1 MADEPKTPRQKR
13 TRKDGQPDRRGNPGG
28 VPTIPRHVPTDANRR
43 VVMASV
49 AAGIE
54 QPAIAVALHVSTDTL
69 QRHYRAELDHGKEA
83 ANAKVAGVM
92 FQMASDPEHKDCHR
106 AGQFWLQAQAGWRT
120 REERQHTFGG
130 LGGMEVDAAPDED
143 KVKPVAITFKFVS
156 DRPKGL
162 PGAKPEDRDPPA

>member
-1 MADEPKTPRQKR
+1 MHGMADAPKPAKPKR
-13 TRKDGQPDRRGNPGG
+13 TRADGQPDRRGNPGG
-28 VPTIPRHVPTDANRR
+28 VPTIPRHVPSDENRR

-83 ANAKVAGVM
+83 ATAKVAGVM
-92 FQMASDPEHKDCHR
+92 FDMATDKGHKDVQR
-106 AGQFWLQAQAGWRT
+106 AGQFWLMAQGGWRT

-130 LGGMEVDAAPDED
+130 IGGLETDATPDDD
-143 KVKPVAITFKFVS
+143 KVKPAKVTIEFVNF
-156 DRPKGL
+156 RPKGL
-162 PGAKPEDRDPPA
+162 PGAKPEDQ